1 MSAPYE
7 RGQSAAWL
15 EFDENGMRVYQ
26 ASVVGVSK
34 EATDLWLVSTTHGQ
48 ERVNDRG
55 EGPRLVPVDPEI
67 AEEFARR
74 GDGFL
79 VESTVRDIDRE
90 LNKSLDWQSF
100 ERKLGKAVTS
110 CDRARSTPSCLPFRS
125 GKR

>member
-1 MSAPYE
+1 MTAPYE

-15 EFDENGMRVYQ
+15 EFDENGMKVYR
-26 ASVVGVSK
+26 AEVVGVSK
-34 EATDLWLVSTTHGQ
+34 EAYDTWLVSTTHGQ

-55 EGPRLVPVDPEI
+55 EGPRLVPVDTEI

-90 LNKSLDWQSF
+90 LDQSLDWQSF
-100 ERKLGKAVTS
+100 EQDLGK
-110 CDRARSTPSCLPFRS
+110 
-125 GKR
+125 GGYQQ